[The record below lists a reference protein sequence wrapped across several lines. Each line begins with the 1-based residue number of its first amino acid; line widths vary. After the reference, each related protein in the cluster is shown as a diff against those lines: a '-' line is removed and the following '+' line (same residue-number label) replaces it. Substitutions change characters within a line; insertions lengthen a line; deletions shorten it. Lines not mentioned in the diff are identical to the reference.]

1 MSYEDALRQIEFLEK
16 ALDGAIALSKIE
28 ARHVGMPQEHL
39 CTNRSYAWCRCND
52 EPELA
57 KYIIWGKKEKKK

>member
-28 ARHVGMPQEHL
+28 ARHLGMPQEHL
-39 CTNRSYAWCRCND
+39 CTNRYYQWCRCND

-57 KYIIWGKKEKKK
+57 KYIIWKKENKK